1 MSNTNITHPTYTFK
15 VNLDVDNVYAN
26 LHPDMHSSD
35 PDAGR
40 TNSLAHKDRRSTWI
54 PGLLA
59 GSNIELKDDNT
70 FTINGE
76 EGTYLNKYFTVSRDG
91 HPALLTLQ

>member
-40 TNSLAHKDRRSTWI
+40 TNSLAHKDRRSKI
-54 PGLLA
+54 FLG
-59 GSNIELKDDNT
+59 
-70 FTINGE
+70 
-76 EGTYLNKYFTVSRDG
+76 
-91 HPALLTLQ
+91 

>member
-1 MSNTNITHPTYTFK
+1 MKLQIK
-15 VNLDVDNVYAN
+15 VPLVVRGKIP
-26 LHPDMHSSD
+26 LILGTLTIS
-35 PDAGR
+35 
-40 TNSLAHKDRRSTWI
+40 KDKYLRV
-54 PGLLA
+54 L
-59 GSNIELKDDNT
+59 ELKDDNT